1 MPKRCVTVS
10 MVWSTRSA
18 TRAAA
23 APNRHEPLRVMRRH
37 CRPLPRAHR
46 RRPTHRLSRPTPRP
60 RKSRI
65 SPCRRRPG
73 TSDNSVLG
81 PDTSGSAAANPAA
94 PPVPEPSSSA
104 AAPSVA
110 APTQWLPQEQAQL
123 TVLDKIYGS
132 SNTVSAKV
140 GAPFAV
146 RFLTVTVL
154 ACWVRPPTLP
164 PDTAAFLQVTDKA
177 RRAGIAAGVPRLDL
191 QSRAGLVRHE
201 RSRDRYFS
209 GWMRLD

>member
-1 MPKRCVTVS
+1 MSRFASRAVIAGLCLGLIAAGHAQAQ
-10 MVWSTRSA
+10 STDSSA
-18 TRAAA
+18 TQIQ
-23 APNRHEPLRVMRRH
+23 NQS
-37 CRPLPRAHR
+37 LP
-46 RRPTHRLSRPTPRP
+46 PP
-60 RKSRI
+60 
-65 SPCRRRPG
+65 PG
-73 TSDNSVLG
+73 TSENSVLG

-164 PDTAAFLQVTDKA
+164 PDTAAFLQVTDKH
-177 RRAGIAAGVPRLDL
+177 AAPGSPPEFRGWIFKAEPAL
-191 QSRAGLVRHE
+191 
-201 RSRDRYFS
+201 S
-209 GWMRLD
+209 GMNDPATDISVDGCG